1 MAFDNAVDS
10 AALDSAL
17 TDIANAIR
25 TKTGGTDP
33 LTLEQMPGEIEGIQ
47 SGGAEL
53 ERKVTSFKY
62 AAAAPDTEF
71 VAKLPYVTSLRQA
84 FSAITRAGTLKKIDI
99 TVTDNLTDMNSFAMG
114 CYPLEEVILRGDLSK
129 VTNYYQAFAM
139 GEVWR
144 WFYTVKGLDFTSA
157 TGVAGIFENQH
168 GLTTLEIK
176 PDTINISFPIGD
188 CEALSVESCI
198 NILNALKDRTGQDA
212 LTLTC
217 HANLKTVDTGRLYV
231 NYVKLDADTGL
242 YVSCEQTDEGAMTIA
257 DAIIAKN
264 WTIAGGDK
272 K

>member
-1 MAFDNAVDS
+1 MAIDKAVDS

-17 TDIANAIR
+17 TDIADAIR
-25 TKTGGTDP
+25 AKTGGADP
-33 LTLEQMPGEIEGIQ
+33 LTLEQMPSEIEGIQ

-71 VAKLPYVTSLRQA
+71 VAELPLVTSLSQTFMFNARDKA
-84 FSAITRAGTLKKIDI
+84 LKKIDI
-99 TVTDNLTDMNSFAMG
+99 TVTDNLTDMHRFAMN
-114 CYPLEEVILRGDLSK
+114 CYSLTEVILRGNLSK
-129 VTNYYQAFAM
+129 VTNYSQAFAV
-139 GEVWR
+139 GQLWR
-144 WFYTVKGLDFTSA
+144 TLKTVKGLDFTSA
-157 TGVAGIFENQH
+157 TNVTGIFSNQR

-176 PDTINISFPIGD
+176 PDTINISFPIED

-217 HANLKTVDTGRLYV
+217 HANLKTANTGRLYV
-231 NYVKLDADTGL
+231 NYVKLDAGTGL

-264 WTIAGGDK
+264 RTIA
-272 K
+272 

>member
-1 MAFDNAVDS
+1 MAIDKAVDS
-10 AALDSAL
+10 IALDSAL

-33 LTLEQMPGEIEGIQ
+33 LTLEQMPSEIEGIQ

-71 VAKLPYVTSLRQA
+71 AAELPYVTSLRGTFQG
-84 FSAITRAGTLKKIDI
+84 IPRAGTLKKIDI
-99 TVTDNLTDMNSFAMG
+99 TVTDNLTDMYRFAHG
-114 CYPLEEVILRGDLSK
+114 CYPLTEVILRGDLSK
-129 VTNYYQAFAM
+129 VTNYYQAFTM
-139 GEVWR
+139 GEFWR
-144 WFYTVKGLDFTSA
+144 SLNTVKGLDFTSA
-157 TGVAGIFENQH
+157 TNVTGIFSNQR

-176 PDTINISFPIGD
+176 PDTIDISFPIED

-217 HANLKTVDTGRLYV
+217 HANLKTANTGRLYV
-231 NYVKLDADTGL
+231 NYVKLDAGTGL

-264 WTIAGGDK
+264 RTIA
-272 K
+272 

>member
-1 MAFDNAVDS
+1 MAYDKVVDS
-10 AALDSAL
+10 TALDSAL

-25 TKTGGTDP
+25 TKTGGTDA
-33 LTLEQMPGEIEGIQ
+33 LTLEQMPSAIEGIK

-71 VAKLPYVTSLRQA
+71 AAELPYVRSLRGTFQG
-84 FSAITRAGTLKKIDI
+84 ITRAGTLKKIDI
-99 TVTDNLTDMNSFAMG
+99 TVTDNLTDMYRFAHG
-114 CYPLEEVILRGDLSK
+114 CYPLTEVILRGDLSK
-129 VTNYYQAFAM
+129 VTNYYQAFTM
-139 GEVWR
+139 GEFWR
-144 WFYTVKGLDFTSA
+144 YFKTVKGLDFTSA
-157 TGVAGIFENQH
+157 TDVGGIFANQY

-188 CEALSVESCI
+188 CGELSVESCI

-217 HANLKTVDTGRLYV
+217 HKNLKTADTGRLYV

-242 YVSCEQTDEGAMTIA
+242 YVSCKQADEGAMTMA
-257 DAIIAKN
+257 DAITAKN
-264 WTIAGGDK
+264 WTIA
-272 K
+272 